1 MENTIQKAVN
11 ALFDSQLSTEYILA
25 IANALKEDKKFDLDV
40 PKQAQKLSEIL
51 GLKFDHS
58 ATRTFESVGYTE
70 NQISKGGLAVLDLID
85 KDFSKNSQMIEFV
98 LDGNYEYKNELIT
111 LILLRGIQQIL
122 Q

>member
-40 PKQAQKLSEIL
+40 PKQAQKLSDIL